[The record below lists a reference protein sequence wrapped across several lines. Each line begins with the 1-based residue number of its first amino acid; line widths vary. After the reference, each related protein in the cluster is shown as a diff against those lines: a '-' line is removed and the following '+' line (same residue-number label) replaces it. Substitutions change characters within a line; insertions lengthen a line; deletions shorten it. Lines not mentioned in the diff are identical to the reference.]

1 MWVLLQERSYS
12 CEGPVKL
19 LSGMNGAKHKHHVTS
34 QVCPALQT
42 QLPCLESW
50 WKEGNGI
57 CQPWSLLSR
66 FASQV
71 LEVLSALI
79 NVSCK
84 CTLIAKIH
92 FPNLAI
98 CSFHHLNDINGNCCF
113 SLNISTTKMLFP
125 GWCSVLKSVD
135 KKIPLWKQFLTFF
148 FSSYYPYAEVRSC
161 VWFFNAAWSTLPV
174 LEISFCK
181 GRTSCMKNR

>member
-1 MWVLLQERSYS
+1 MWVLLKEISYS
-12 CEGPVKL
+12 CEGPVNL

-34 QVCPALQT
+34 QVCPALHRHNC
-42 QLPCLESW
+42 PVWSRGERR
-50 WKEGNGI
+50 GNGI
-57 CQPWSLLSR
+57 YQPWSLLNK

-113 SLNISTTKMLFP
+113 SLNISTTKMLFL
-125 GWCSVLKSVD
+125 GWCSMLISVD

-148 FSSYYPYAEVRSC
+148 FLFLLPICRGEVLC
-161 VWFFNAAWSTLPV
+161 VIFK
-174 LEISFCK
+174 C
-181 GRTSCMKNR
+181 CMKHFACIRNKLLQG